1 MIKLI
6 KNRNFQEKVIL
17 KNRVKN
23 TRNSKI
29 FKINNKWMKIITTKN
44 W

>member
-29 FKINNKWMKIITTKN
+29 FTINNKWMKIITTKN

>member
-29 FKINNKWMKIITTKN
+29 FTINNK
-44 W
+44 

>member
-29 FKINNKWMKIITTKN
+29 FKINNK
-44 W
+44 